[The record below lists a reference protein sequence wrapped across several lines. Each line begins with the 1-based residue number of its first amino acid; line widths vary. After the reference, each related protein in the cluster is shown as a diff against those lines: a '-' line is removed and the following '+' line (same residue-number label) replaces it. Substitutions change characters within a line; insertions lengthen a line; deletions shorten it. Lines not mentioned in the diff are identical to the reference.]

1 MSNFFAAFF
10 RVFFAALLGTA
21 TLLTV
26 IILSPFLLITW
37 IWKILMGTPPR
48 R

>member
-1 MSNFFAAFF
+1 MSNFFAAFL

-21 TLLTV
+21 TVLTV
-26 IILSPFLLITW
+26 IVLSPFLLIIW
-37 IWKILMGTPPR
+37 ICKILKGTPPR

>member
-1 MSNFFAAFF
+1 MSNFFVAFF
-10 RVFFAALLGTA
+10 RVFFAALLGIA
-21 TLLTV
+21 TVLTV
-26 IILSPFLLITW
+26 IALSPLLLIIW

>member
-1 MSNFFAAFF
+1 MSNFFAAFL

-21 TLLTV
+21 TILTV
-26 IILSPFLLITW
+26 VIISPFLLIIW
-37 IWKILMGTPPR
+37 IWKILLGTPPR